1 MHKKKKFIWIIAGVI
16 IVLLIIVSFL
26 MNKKPKIE
34 YTTSKAARADLIQ
47 TVSETGSVKP
57 LNELELN
64 FLGSGQVVELN
75 AKVGDQV
82 KKDQVLAVIDY
93 SDLSI
98 KSLEAEAQ
106 LAMYNSQL
114 EKLLAGASP
123 EDLEIAQATF
133 DQAKT
138 NYEAS
143 VREMNN
149 IQTSVDVSLS
159 QAEKTLSDLSDN
171 PNIVPLQQAVAQ
183 AQTALENTK
192 KTFERSVANQSDSL
206 TVSMRSKL
214 SVLNTALDSIDRL
227 INDDDL
233 SLYLGARDS
242 SYANK
247 TKNYW
252 QSSKTSLTEAE
263 KVVSAINDSTDA
275 KEVANAYSKTSSA
288 ASDTFRAINTCY
300 NMLEKSITG
309 AGFSITQL
317 DAFKTNISTQIS
329 SVGSAVQ
336 TLQAGKQSLDDALL
350 SYDTNVAN
358 AQHAYDQAKSS
369 LEDGK
374 VRANNTLSTTKT
386 SRDQQLTSAADRVE
400 AAKKA
405 LRIADAQLNKVKA
418 AARVEDVNLIRA
430 QIRQAQA
437 SVALV
442 KNQIDHN
449 KIEAPLDGI
458 ITEVN
463 YKLGEQTSISKT
475 AIKMMAQDGYE
486 IELDISETDIAK
498 LKIGDTAKITFD
510 AFGDNVKLDGRV
522 ASIDPAQTII
532 QGVIYY
538 QTKIDFMSDQTEIK
552 PGMTATADIET
563 AKKDNALVI
572 PYRAVQEKDGRKIVK
587 VLKNNQ
593 PEEKQVEIGLIG
605 DGGQAEVISG
615 ISEGDDVITFTKN
628 NEKTNTSGQN

>member
-1 MHKKKKFIWIIAGVI
+1 MHKKKKTIWIIAIII
-16 IVLLIIVSFL
+16 IVLLIVVSFL
-26 MNKKPKIE
+26 MNKKPKVE
-34 YTTSKAARADLIQ
+34 YTTTKAVRANLIQ

-64 FLGSGQVVELN
+64 FLGSGQIVEVN

-82 KKDQVLAVIDY
+82 KKDQVLAIIDY

-98 KSLEAEAQ
+98 KGLEAEAQ

-149 IQTSVDVSLS
+149 IQASVDVSLS

-233 SLYLGARDS
+233 NLYLGAKDS

-252 QSSKTSLTEAE
+252 QTAKASLAEAE
-263 KVVSAINDSTDA
+263 KVVSVINDSTNA
-275 KEVANAYSKTSSA
+275 KEVANAYSKTSNA

-309 AGFSITQL
+309 SGFSITQL
-317 DAFKTNISTQIS
+317 DTFKTNISTQIS

-369 LEDGK
+369 LEDGRVK
-374 VRANNTLSTTKT
+374 ANNALSTTKT
-386 SRDQQLTSAADRVE
+386 NRDQQLASAADRVE

-437 SVALV
+437 NIALI

-458 ITEVN
+458 VTEVN
-463 YKLGEQTSISKT
+463 YKLGEQVSAAKT

-498 LKIGDTAKITFD
+498 LKIADVAKITFD
-510 AFGDNVKLDGRV
+510 AFGDNVQLDGRV

-538 QTKIDFMSDQTEIK
+538 KTKIDFMSDQVEIK

-572 PYRAVQEKDGRKIVK
+572 PYRAVQEKDGRKFVK
-587 VLKNNQ
+587 VLNNNQ

-615 ISEGDDVITFTKN
+615 ILEGDAVITFTKN
-628 NEKTNTSGQN
+628 NEKTNTNQ

>member
-1 MHKKKKFIWIIAGVI
+1 
-16 IVLLIIVSFL
+16 
-26 MNKKPKIE
+26 
-34 YTTSKAARADLIQ
+34 
-47 TVSETGSVKP
+47 
-57 LNELELN
+57 
-64 FLGSGQVVELN
+64 
-75 AKVGDQV
+75 
-82 KKDQVLAVIDY
+82 
-93 SDLSI
+93 
-98 KSLEAEAQ
+98 
-106 LAMYNSQL
+106 
-114 EKLLAGASP
+114 
-123 EDLEIAQATF
+123 
-133 DQAKT
+133 
-138 NYEAS
+138 
-143 VREMNN
+143 
-149 IQTSVDVSLS
+149 
-159 QAEKTLSDLSDN
+159 
-171 PNIVPLQQAVAQ
+171 
-183 AQTALENTK
+183 
-192 KTFERSVANQSDSL
+192 
-206 TVSMRSKL
+206 
-214 SVLNTALDSIDRL
+214 
-227 INDDDL
+227 
-233 SLYLGARDS
+233 
-242 SYANK
+242 
-247 TKNYW
+247 
-252 QSSKTSLTEAE
+252 
-263 KVVSAINDSTDA
+263 
-275 KEVANAYSKTSSA
+275 
-288 ASDTFRAINTCY
+288 
-300 NMLEKSITG
+300 
-309 AGFSITQL
+309 
-317 DAFKTNISTQIS
+317 
-329 SVGSAVQ
+329 
-336 TLQAGKQSLDDALL
+336 
-350 SYDTNVAN
+350 
-358 AQHAYDQAKSS
+358 
-369 LEDGK
+369 DGK

-405 LRIADAQLNKVKA
+405 LRIAVAQLNKVKA

-458 ITEVN
+458 VTEVN
-463 YKLGEQTSISKT
+463 YKLGEQTSASKT

-572 PYRAVQEKDGRKIVK
+572 PYRAVQEKDGRKIIK
-587 VLKNNQ
+587 ILKNNQ

-628 NEKTNTSGQN
+628 NEKTNTNGQN